1 MRISPNFGINMM
13 NNSYSNSNNIMM
25 NYKNINGYPNN
36 MNNYE
41 NIGFNNFSEEK
52 KDIKRD
58 ENLDVKMDVDN
69 ILKAGIDLN
78 NKNIDVQHILNY
90 IPFTIIK
97 DTPKEI
103 KNRPHC
109 LICLSNFEVNE
120 KVSAI
125 PCCHCFHTKC
135 LDDWIIS
142 KARESKYAKCPICNF
157 EITLSNLIGEDIIK
171 NYSKKIE
178 EANSE
183 KKEGELQE
191 INGIEMKEQKEK
203 ELKEKEIKEQ
213 KEKEL
218 KEKEIKEQEENKIKK
233 QKEREQKEIKDK
245 EQKEKKVKE
254 HKERMEKE
262 KEQKK
267 KESERKEKRKK
278 GRSKKKTIKK
288 KK

>member
-103 KNRPHC
+103 
-109 LICLSNFEVNE
+109 
-120 KVSAI
+120 
-125 PCCHCFHTKC
+125 
-135 LDDWIIS
+135 
-142 KARESKYAKCPICNF
+142 
-157 EITLSNLIGEDIIK
+157 
-171 NYSKKIE
+171 
-178 EANSE
+178 
-183 KKEGELQE
+183 
-191 INGIEMKEQKEK
+191 
-203 ELKEKEIKEQ
+203 
-213 KEKEL
+213 
-218 KEKEIKEQEENKIKK
+218 
-233 QKEREQKEIKDK
+233 
-245 EQKEKKVKE
+245 
-254 HKERMEKE
+254 
-262 KEQKK
+262 
-267 KESERKEKRKK
+267 
-278 GRSKKKTIKK
+278 
-288 KK
+288 